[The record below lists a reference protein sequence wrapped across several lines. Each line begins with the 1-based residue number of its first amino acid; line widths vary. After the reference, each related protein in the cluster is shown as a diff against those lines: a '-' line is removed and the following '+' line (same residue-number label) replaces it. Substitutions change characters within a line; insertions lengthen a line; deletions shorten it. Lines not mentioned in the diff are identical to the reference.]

1 MSKSTTLRHLT
12 MLMKIPIYP
21 VTSITTKDIHQ
32 HVIEEGYNVS
42 KRTIE
47 RDLEKLAD
55 LVGLTFEETPDG
67 YAWCRL
73 GNNNGKFKEILPIE
87 ALMLVLSEKLLLQTM
102 PQSYKAKI
110 VSRVTKA
117 KNILNSGHS
126 LGAWQDKLQVISDG
140 YPLINDHELIESNIR
155 ETVYDSVLKES
166 VLTISYYAK
175 AQDNAMI
182 YQLNPLGIIIR
193 GQSHYL
199 VATKVS
205 APEEPKLF
213 LFHRI
218 TDAKYEYQDICKPS
232 TFTLKEYFANNPSGW
247 MLRDTNE
254 MVELKVRGFALDVLK
269 HNRLSEDQTLKMVD
283 KEWATVQFT
292 CIPTYDLTAWIL
304 RYGSDVICISPEHL
318 KNRVVS
324 TLQKTMAE
332 YVIN

>member
-1 MSKSTTLRHLT
+1 
-12 MLMKIPIYP
+12 MKIPIYP
-21 VTSITTKDIHQ
+21 VISITTKELHQ
-32 HVIEEGYNVS
+32 HLIEEGYNVS

-55 LVGLTFEETPDG
+55 LVGLTFEETTEG
-67 YAWCRL
+67 YVWCRL
-73 GNNNGKFKEILPIE
+73 GNNNGKLNEILPTE

-102 PQSYKAKI
+102 PQSCKTKI
-110 VSRVTKA
+110 KNRVTKA
-117 KNILNSGHS
+117 KNILNLGHS

-140 YPLINDHELIESNIR
+140 YPLINGHESIENSIR
-155 ETVYDSVLKES
+155 EIVYESVLKES

-175 AQDNAMI
+175 DQDNPMI

-205 APEEPKLF
+205 APEEPRLF

-218 TDAKYEYQDICKPS
+218 TDAKYEYKSVTKPR

-247 MLRDTNE
+247 MLRDTKE
-254 MVELKVRGFALDVLK
+254 LVELEVRGFALDVLE
-269 HNRLSEDQTLKMVD
+269 HNRLSEDQALKMID
-283 KEWATVQFT
+283 KEWTTVRFT

-304 RYGSDVICISPEHL
+304 RYGSDVICVSPEHL
-318 KNRVVS
+318 KKRVKN
-324 TLQKTMAE
+324 TLQKMLAQ
-332 YVIN
+332 YV